1 MSSLATQMRQEPSTE
16 TPMVNHVLS
25 FRTETVHGW
34 ITKETVSPSLLR
46 MTAMYMKRME
56 QASTGMVKVQMYTI
70 CLYSKAWI
78 SQKDI
83 GLNKKFRDH
92 SLWGCGPGFFVLYY
106 VRGVYLY
113 RKTWYNVNAAGDGT
127 PGKYLEVFMEA
138 YSDFARVYDIFMDN
152 VEYEKW
158 AEYLIGSLKEYGIE
172 DGIVLEL
179 GCGTGVM
186 TELLAESGYDMIG
199 VDNSEEMLGEAM
211 EKRAESGHEILYL
224 EQDMRE
230 FELYGTVRA
239 IVSVCDCMN
248 YITEEEDLLTVFKL
262 VNNYLDPDGIFI
274 FDMNTPYKYREIL
287 GNTTIAENREEG
299 SFIWENEFDEETG
312 INVYDLTLFLP
323 REDGLYERDE
333 EIHYQKA
340 YEPEKIRELLE
351 KAGLIPLAVYDA
363 YTKDAPK
370 PDSGRLTFVAR
381 EHGKEISAE
390 EK

>member
-1 MSSLATQMRQEPSTE
+1 
-16 TPMVNHVLS
+16 
-25 FRTETVHGW
+25 
-34 ITKETVSPSLLR
+34 
-46 MTAMYMKRME
+46 
-56 QASTGMVKVQMYTI
+56 
-70 CLYSKAWI
+70 
-78 SQKDI
+78 
-83 GLNKKFRDH
+83 
-92 SLWGCGPGFFVLYY
+92 
-106 VRGVYLY
+106 
-113 RKTWYNVNAAGDGT
+113 
-127 PGKYLEVFMEA
+127 MEA

-274 FDMNTPYKYREIL
+274 FDMNTPYKHREIL
-287 GNTTIAENREEG
+287 ADNT
-299 SFIWENEFDEETG
+299 F
-312 INVYDLTLFLP
+312 VYDLGDLFCVWQNTTDASLQTEIALDFFLRSGACYTRESERFCERAYTHETLA
-323 REDGLYERDE
+323 
-333 EIHYQKA
+333 K
-340 YEPEKIRELLE
+340 LLDQ
-351 KAGLIPLAVYDA
+351 AGFDLCAVCEGDTFDPPGETAQRAVYIA
-363 YTKDAPK
+363 KRRC
-370 PDSGRLTFVAR
+370 GRAAAVN
-381 EHGKEISAE
+381 
-390 EK
+390 